1 MGSLSRRVS
10 AGVVAAALMLAG
22 CSSASQT
29 NSSDQAAA
37 GAGSASTVAP
47 GTVSYASGSARP
59 YSSSSVAPGDIT
71 VDPNSPEGQR
81 LARERRERQQR
92 SGSNGSQDS
101 TEAEQV
107 SHYEKVLPDG
117 STVRTRGNARQGE
130 SGVSEGNANSSQQN
144 EESHSSESSSQS
156 SSQDSSSN
164 SSNGHSSSHT
174 SESSTEATGQSN
186 DTVTPATVVEK
197 CLADDVDITVSS
209 LQDLPEGNT
218 LIVLDIVNTSA
229 SGNPCRLSG
238 PAKVTFYDVISAS
251 ETPDG
256 WSSPHAQWKNPGGV
270 LLASGAHTSVKIL
283 QIGQDLAACPAHDI
297 SHLLV
302 ELAEGNRY
310 AVEYGTVACRGS
322 KPVLYAGDYGA

>member
-29 NSSDQAAA
+29 NSSDQA

-47 GTVSYASGSARP
+47 GTVSYASGSAHP

-81 LARERRERQQR
+81 IARERRERQQR
-92 SGSNGSQDS
+92 ASGANDSQDS
-101 TEAEQV
+101 TETEQV

-130 SGVSEGNANSSQQN
+130 SGVTEAGSDSSSSKETRA
-144 EESHSSESSSQS
+144 EEHHSSESSSES
-156 SSQDSSSN
+156 SSKDSSS
-164 SSNGHSSSHT
+164 SNNGSGSD
-174 SESSTEATGQSN
+174 SSTDSTGQSN
-186 DTVTPATVVEK
+186 DTVTPATVVQK
-197 CLADDVDITVSS
+197 CLANDVDITVSS

-218 LIVLDIVNTSA
+218 MIVLDIVNTSA
-229 SGNPCRLSG
+229 DPCRLSG
-238 PAKVTFYDVISAS
+238 PAKVTFYDFMSAKGDP
-251 ETPDG
+251 TG
-256 WSSPHAQWKNPGGV
+256 WSTPHAQWKNPGGV
-270 LLASGAHTSVKIL
+270 LLTSGAHTSVKVL
-283 QIGQDLAACPAHDI
+283 QIGQDLATCPAHDI

-302 ELAEGNRY
+302 ELAEGNLY
-310 AVEYGTVACRGS
+310 AVEYGTVACRGAQ
-322 KPVLYAGDYGA
+322 PVLYAGDYGA